1 MEPCQPT
8 DGEEHQGYDAHDHH
22 GHNGGHLCELLLV
35 MKHMNQAQDK
45 DTNHVEAE
53 GDQKHEEVSV
63 ISPANT
69 VVNPWAVVVK
79 DLNTV
84 VTDTA
89 VTAPG
94 WSVELAGHAPLHTNR
109 DSIDLNIPVERGSE
123 IIISVL
129 IRTCSGYDTR
139 VHEGCHGEVDEDK
152 KRDDPLEDWDR
163 VPLLLQNV
171 PLDTRE
177 IEEKCG
183 GSQKQHPR
191 KCCW

>member
-1 MEPCQPT
+1 MKPCQPT
-8 DGEEHQGYDAHDHH
+8 DREENQGYDAHDYH
-22 GHNGGHLCELLLV
+22 GHNGGHLCELLFM

-45 DTNHVEAE
+45 DTNHVKAQ

-63 ISPANT
+63 ISPANA
-69 VVNPWAVVVK
+69 VVDPWAVVIK
-79 DLNTV
+79 DLDTV
-84 VTDTA
+84 VADTA

-94 WSVELAGHAPLHTNR
+94 RSVELASHTPLHTNR
-109 DSIDLNIPVERGSE
+109 DSIDLNISVERSSE

-129 IRTCSGYDTR
+129 IRTGSWYHTR
-139 VHEGCHGEVDEDK
+139 VHECCHGKVYEDK
-152 KRDDPLEDWDR
+152 KCDDPLEDWNC

-177 IEEKCG
+177 IEEKRG